1 MVDFGSGRGLS
12 VFAIPP
18 KAGLRVSI
26 PRIAKKRKR
35 SPGPKDA
42 VSGWTQ
48 VNIEVHTMGN
58 DRNGYVTD
66 YRSITIK
73 TTDGSTINGKVN
85 LTSKQRVS
93 DLFTDSKSPFLI
105 MVDAITRDGSGK
117 ILFVNKE
124 HIVWAEPEE

>member
-1 MVDFGSGRGLS
+1 
-12 VFAIPP
+12 
-18 KAGLRVSI
+18 
-26 PRIAKKRKR
+26 
-35 SPGPKDA
+35 
-42 VSGWTQ
+42 
-48 VNIEVHTMGN
+48 MGN
-58 DRNGYVTD
+58 DQNEYVTD

-93 DLFTDSKSPFLI
+93 DLFTESGSPFLI
-105 MVDAITRDGSGK
+105 MVDAVTRDGSGK